1 MAGSG
6 PSIFGDRYQPDVA
19 GDRPPAPG
27 RQALLLALLLV
38 GFLLMALQLWLLTVA
53 LDLYLGGRGGQVWPL
68 ALVSGAIFLGGL
80 LALWLAGRTPRHTG
94 SPGAPEPHGSTSL
107 PH

>member
-1 MAGSG
+1 MAGPE
-6 PSIFGDRYQPDVA
+6 PSIFGDQYQPDAVTE
-19 GDRPPAPG
+19 RTPAPG
-27 RQALLLALLLV
+27 RQALLLAMALV

-80 LALWLAGRTPRHTG
+80 LALWLAARTPRRT
-94 SPGAPEPHGSTSL
+94 GAP
-107 PH
+107 